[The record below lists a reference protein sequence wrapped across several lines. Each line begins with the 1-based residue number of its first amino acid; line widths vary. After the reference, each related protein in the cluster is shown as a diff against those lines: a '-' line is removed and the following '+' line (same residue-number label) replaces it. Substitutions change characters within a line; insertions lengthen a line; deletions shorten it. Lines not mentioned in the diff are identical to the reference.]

1 MVKTTP
7 VIANRR
13 KYPRMPIANFCT
25 ITRKDTD
32 KTFAAASDDFAEL
45 KGTQLILDIPDFPVK
60 EERTMEGVVIRSTDN
75 HGEYIV
81 GCRMPEDS
89 PAIQKYVNDNYKE

>member
-1 MVKTTP
+1 MVN
-7 VIANRR
+7 VSANGF
-13 KYPRMPIANFCT
+13 A
-25 ITRKDTD
+25 
-32 KTFAAASDDFAEL
+32 FAAASDDFAEL

-89 PAIQKYVNDNYKE
+89 PAIQKYVNDNYKDKKMSGRVFRQTFCSKSKEDI